1 MGALI
6 SGIIFMGSAV
16 LKIMGA
22 NLTDPVALNT
32 MWTIFLIWFLV
43 SLLLLTL
50 PLVITYVRN
59 RSAFRE
65 FLLYQFGSISF
76 FTPFWFILAT
86 EVSGEAWMDVLV
98 NGVDNGLPFFN
109 TAGELV
115 GIHVGPIILIPSLV
129 LMIFIGLYFLRPGF
143 IEEQTAPPVLPEL
156 VALKE
161 KPSPPPIVSVEDEM
175 PDVKPP
181 VPDASSIE
189 ELRALLVELAI
200 PAETVNVILAGG
212 FKTVTDLV
220 ATSPEQ
226 FASLTGLEA
235 RVAQEIHL
243 AIQKRVWFGGI

>member
-1 MGALI
+1 
-6 SGIIFMGSAV
+6 
-16 LKIMGA
+16 
-22 NLTDPVALNT
+22 
-32 MWTIFLIWFLV
+32 
-43 SLLLLTL
+43 
-50 PLVITYVRN
+50 
-59 RSAFRE
+59 
-65 FLLYQFGSISF
+65 
-76 FTPFWFILAT
+76 
-86 EVSGEAWMDVLV
+86 
-98 NGVDNGLPFFN
+98 
-109 TAGELV
+109 
-115 GIHVGPIILIPSLV
+115 
-129 LMIFIGLYFLRPGF
+129 
-143 IEEQTAPPVLPEL
+143 
-156 VALKE
+156 
-161 KPSPPPIVSVEDEM
+161 EDEM